1 MREGRFSSAVSE
13 IAQRYSE
20 SVSFDRR
27 LYHHDIAG
35 SIAHASALASA
46 GILSADEFEMIARG
60 LREIENEIA
69 ADKFVWDQSLEDVH
83 MNIEAALTKRIG
95 AAGAKLHT
103 GRSRNDQI
111 ALDLRLYVREEID
124 AIITRLRALQNVLL
138 LLAQKHSEVL
148 MPGYTHLQRAQPIY
162 FAHYLLAQLEA
173 LERDQ
178 ERLRDTRRRADVMP
192 LGSGALA
199 GSTIAL
205 DREGIAKALG
215 FQRVTQNSV
224 DAVSDR
230 DFVADFL
237 YWLAMIGIHLSRFS
251 EDLIIWSTTEFG
263 FIEFSDAFATGCS
276 LMPQKKNPDMAE
288 LTRGK
293 SGRLIG
299 NLVTLLA
306 ILKGLPS
313 AYNRDLQEDKEA
325 LFDSV
330 DTLRGALEV
339 FSAMLPALTISRER
353 MESLANDPQLLAT
366 DLAEYLVGKGVPF
379 REAHAWTIVRR
390 KSAVVVAAMTAEG
403 NFVLIRQERI
413 PIRKAIWEMPAG
425 QADQLCDFGSFRD
438 VALRELR
445 EETGYELAPGGET
458 IFLGDFFSSPGFTD
472 ERELLFLARP
482 VQRVIQHHTYHDA
495 EMLLE
500 CRELSPAQSTAMIA
514 DDTIRDANTL
524 SMWVRLV
531 AKGIIQL
538 PHR

>member
-13 IAQRYSE
+13 IARLYGE

-27 LYHHDIAG
+27 LYRHDIAG

-46 GILSADEFEMIARG
+46 GILTADEFEMIARG

-69 ADKFVWDQSLEDVH
+69 AEKFVWDQSLEDVH
-83 MNIEAALTKRIG
+83 MNIEMALTKRIG
-95 AAGAKLHT
+95 PAGAKLHT
-103 GRSRNDQI
+103 GRSRNDQV

-124 AIITRLRALQNVLL
+124 QIVTRLRALQNAVL
-138 LLAQKHSEVL
+138 LLAQKHYQVL

-173 LERDQ
+173 FERDH
-178 ERLRDTRRRADVMP
+178 ERLRDTRHRADVMP

-205 DREGIAKALG
+205 NREAIAKALG
-215 FQRVTQNSV
+215 FQRVTQNSI

-237 YWLAMIGIHLSRFS
+237 YSLAMIGIHLSRFS
-251 EDLIIWSTTEFG
+251 EDLILWSTSEFG
-263 FIEFSDAFATGCS
+263 FIEFSDAFATGSS

-299 NLVTLLA
+299 NLVTLLT

-330 DTLRGALEV
+330 DTVRSALEV
-339 FSAMLPALTISRER
+339 FSAMLPELTINRER
-353 MESLANDPQLLAT
+353 MESSANDPQLLAT

-379 REAHAWTIVRR
+379 REAHAIVG
-390 KSAVVVAAMTAEG
+390 KLAASGKQLNALSDEEFRAAS
-403 NFVLIRQERI
+403 NALEEDVHEVFD
-413 PIRKAIWEMPAG
+413 IRKALQRRSAT
-425 QADQLCDFGSFRD
+425 GS
-438 VALRELR
+438 
-445 EETGYELAPGGET
+445 P
-458 IFLGDFFSSPGFTD
+458 SP
-472 ERELLFLARP
+472 ENIERQIARWRELLA
-482 VQRVIQHHTYHDA
+482 
-495 EMLLE
+495 
-500 CRELSPAQSTAMIA
+500 
-514 DDTIRDANTL
+514 
-524 SMWVRLV
+524 
-531 AKGIIQL
+531 
-538 PHR
+538 

>member
-1 MREGRFSSAVSE
+1 MREDRFSSPAAEV
-13 IAQRYSE
+13 AQRYSE

-35 SIAHASALASA
+35 SIAHAAALASA
-46 GILSADEFEMIARG
+46 GILSADEFEMITRG

-69 ADKFVWDQSLEDVH
+69 AGTFVWDTSLEDVH
-83 MNIEAALTKRIG
+83 MNIEAMLTKRIG
-95 AAGAKLHT
+95 PAGAKLHT

-124 AIITRLRALQNVLL
+124 QIVIRLRAVQNALL
-138 LLAQKHSEVL
+138 LLVQEHSEVL

-173 LERDQ
+173 FERDH
-178 ERLRDTRRRADVMP
+178 ERIRDTRRRADVMP
-192 LGSGALA
+192 LGSGALP

-205 DREGIAKALG
+205 DREAIAKALG

-230 DFVADFL
+230 DFAADFL
-237 YWLAMIGIHLSRFS
+237 YSLAMIGIHLSRFS
-251 EDLIIWSTTEFG
+251 EDLIIWSTSEFG
-263 FIEFSDAFATGCS
+263 FIEFSDAFATGSS

-299 NLVTLLA
+299 NLVTLLTV
-306 ILKGLPS
+306 LKGLPS

-330 DTLRGALEV
+330 DIVRGALEV
-339 FSAMLPALTISRER
+339 FSAMLPELTINRER

-379 REAHAWTIVRR
+379 REAHAIVG
-390 KSAVVVAAMTAEG
+390 KLAASGKRLNALSDEEFRAASHAFG
-403 NFVLIRQERI
+403 EDVHEVFDV
-413 PIRKAIWEMPAG
+413 RKALQRRGATGSPSPENIERQIARWR
-425 QADQLCDFGSFRD
+425 QL
-438 VALRELR
+438 LQTE
-445 EETGYELAPGGET
+445 
-458 IFLGDFFSSPGFTD
+458 
-472 ERELLFLARP
+472 
-482 VQRVIQHHTYHDA
+482 
-495 EMLLE
+495 
-500 CRELSPAQSTAMIA
+500 
-514 DDTIRDANTL
+514 
-524 SMWVRLV
+524 
-531 AKGIIQL
+531 
-538 PHR
+538 

>member
-46 GILSADEFEMIARG
+46 RILSADEFEMIARG

-111 ALDLRLYVREEID
+111 ALDLRLYVRVEID
-124 AIITRLRALQNVLL
+124 EIITRLRALQNALL
-138 LLAQKHSEVL
+138 LLAQKHSDVL

-173 LERDQ
+173 FERDH

-199 GSTIAL
+199 GSSIAL
-205 DREGIAKALG
+205 DREAIAKALG

-230 DFVADFL
+230 DFAADFL
-237 YWLAMIGIHLSRFS
+237 YNLTMIGIHLSRFS

-263 FIEFSDAFATGCS
+263 FIEFSDAFATGSS

-330 DTLRGALEV
+330 DTVRGALEV
-339 FSAMLPALTISRER
+339 FSAMLPALTINRER

-379 REAHAWTIVRR
+379 REAHAIVG
-390 KSAVVVAAMTAEG
+390 KLAASGKRLNALSDEEFRAASNAFG
-403 NFVLIRQERI
+403 EDVREVLDV
-413 PIRKAIWEMPAG
+413 RKAMQRRSATGSPSPENIERQIARWR
-425 QADQLCDFGSFRD
+425 QL
-438 VALRELR
+438 L
-445 EETGYELAPGGET
+445 
-458 IFLGDFFSSPGFTD
+458 
-472 ERELLFLARP
+472 
-482 VQRVIQHHTYHDA
+482 
-495 EMLLE
+495 
-500 CRELSPAQSTAMIA
+500 
-514 DDTIRDANTL
+514 
-524 SMWVRLV
+524 
-531 AKGIIQL
+531 
-538 PHR
+538 

>member
-1 MREGRFSSAVSE
+1 MREGRFSSAASE

-27 LYHHDIAG
+27 LYRHDIAG

-60 LREIENEIA
+60 LREIENQITA
-69 ADKFVWDQSLEDVH
+69 GTFVWDASLEDVH

-95 AAGAKLHT
+95 PAGAKLHT

-111 ALDLRLYVREEID
+111 ALDLRLYTRDEID
-124 AIITRLRALQNVLL
+124 RIVTRLRALQNALL

-148 MPGYTHLQRAQPIY
+148 MPGYTHLQRAQPTY

-173 LERDQ
+173 LERDH

-215 FQRVTQNSV
+215 FQRVTQNSI

-230 DFVADFL
+230 DFVGDFL
-237 YWLAMIGIHLSRFS
+237 YSLAMIGIHLSRFS
-251 EDLIIWSTTEFG
+251 EDLITWSTSEFG
-263 FIEFSDAFATGCS
+263 FIEFSDAFATGSS

-293 SGRLIG
+293 AGRLIG
-299 NLVTLLA
+299 NLVTLLT

-330 DTLRGALEV
+330 DTVRSALEL
-339 FSAMLPALTISRER
+339 FSAMLPELTINRER

-379 REAHAWTIVRR
+379 REAHTIVGKLAASGKRLNALSNEEFRAASNAFGEDVREVFDVRR
-390 KSAVVVAAMTAEG
+390 ALQRRSATGSPSPE
-403 NFVLIRQERI
+403 NISRQIAR
-413 PIRKAIWEMPAG
+413 W
-425 QADQLCDFGSFRD
+425 
-438 VALRELR
+438 
-445 EETGYELAPGGET
+445 
-458 IFLGDFFSSPGFTD
+458 
-472 ERELLFLARP
+472 RELLEP
-482 VQRVIQHHTYHDA
+482 
-495 EMLLE
+495 E
-500 CRELSPAQSTAMIA
+500 
-514 DDTIRDANTL
+514 
-524 SMWVRLV
+524 
-531 AKGIIQL
+531 
-538 PHR
+538 